1 MHTCALPYLSCTLSF
16 LLFYFPRR
24 SVASF
29 PFVLSVVLQKG
40 SQRRNVK
47 VHFTWEKLNSNGL
60 HRFLEKKKKKKISIL
75 QVIIENVVQNSSMIF
90 FMQIRK

>member
-1 MHTCALPYLSCTLSF
+1 MHVYFHVQSMRDIHAYMYLALYLSCTLSF

-60 HRFLEKKKKKKISIL
+60 HRFLEKKISIL
-75 QVIIENVVQNSSMIF
+75 QVITENVQNS
-90 FMQIRK
+90 